1 MPVRTSRAERLSTDR
16 SAAQAVIAAARRQ
29 FFVHG
34 FRRVSMDDLATEL
47 GISKKTLY
55 AYFPSKTILVEAVL
69 KDKFEEVEADL
80 NRLASERPPDMETA
94 IHHFLTCMQRHTA
107 EIQPPFVRDIGREK
121 PDLFQLVEHR
131 RRQLIRRHF
140 GALFDEGRKAGVIR
154 KDIPVHLLIEILLGA
169 VQAIMTPAKLTEFGL
184 TLKAGYSAIIRVI
197 LEGAMGKKLRSRT

>member
-1 MPVRTSRAERLSTDR
+1 MPVRNSRAERLLTDR
-16 SAAQAVIAAARRQ
+16 SAAKAVVAAARRQ

-55 AYFPSKTILVEAVL
+55 AYFPSKTTLVEAVL

-80 NRLASERPPDMETA
+80 NRLASERSPDMEA
-94 IHHFLTCMQRHTA
+94 ALHHFLACVQRHTA

-140 GALFDEGRKAGVIR
+140 GALFHEGRKAGVIR
-154 KDIPVHLLIEILLGA
+154 KDIPVNLLIEILLGA
-169 VQAIMTPAKLTEFGL
+169 VQAIMIPSKLMEFGL

-197 LEGAMGKKLRSRT
+197 LEGAMVKKLRSRT